1 MQEELTRTGNAVI
14 TGASKGIGRALAIAL
29 SRAGWRVAL
38 LARNEEGLT
47 ETEGRLLK
55 QSKEHLIIPC
65 DISMWNECQRAHEHI
80 AEEFGNLHVLINNA
94 FGYGESPLFE
104 MDPGQIHDFF
114 ATAASGTALITKAL
128 LPLLEG
134 GYKTSQRKS
143 QIVNVVADW
152 GFPMHNV
159 MSGPSVYVSGKYAIH
174 GFGVALHRETA
185 PRGINVSNLYPG
197 IVASDL
203 DIDVPLEVVRQQK
216 GVSAIPV
223 IDIARLVIGMLNL
236 ESSVVRHLVVSPD
249 NPDYNGL

>member
-1 MQEELTRTGNAVI
+1 MQQELTRTGNAVI

-38 LARNEEGLT
+38 LARNEEGLA
-47 ETEGRLLK
+47 ETEARLSN
-55 QSKEHLIIPC
+55 QSKKHLVVPC
-65 DISMWNECQRAHEHI
+65 DISMWNECQRAHERI
-80 AEEFGNLHVLINNA
+80 AEEFGDLNVLVNNA
-94 FGYGESPLFE
+94 FGYGESQLSE

-114 ATAASGTALITKAL
+114 AISVTGTALITKSL
-128 LPLLEG
+128 LPVLER
-134 GYKTSQRKS
+134 GYTVSQRKS
-143 QIVNVVADW
+143 QIVNIVADW

-185 PRGINVSNLYPG
+185 PHGVNVSNLYPG

-203 DIDVPLEVVRQQK
+203 DIDVPVEVVRQQK
-216 GVSAIPV
+216 GASAIPV
-223 IDIARLVIGMLNL
+223 IDITRLVIGILGL
-236 ESSVVRHLVVSPD
+236 ESSVVRHLVISPD